1 MTLGVRYMDVAQ
13 QLVAAYNTAD
23 RDLWHQAEQAVRS
36 LKQGIV
42 NDYQAEKAARRAE
55 REAQKAAKAQPQA
68 APAAPAM
75 SSEEQAAFEL
85 FKRFMAGDK
94 EAVAQV
100 NTLLKAA

>member
-1 MTLGVRYMDVAQ
+1 MDVAQ
-13 QLVAAYNTAD
+13 ALCDAYNTTD
-23 RDLWHQAEQAVRS
+23 RDQWHRAEQAVRDT
-36 LKQGIV
+36 KAGIV
-42 NDYQAEKAARRAE
+42 SGYQAEKAARRAE
-55 REAQKAAKAQPQA
+55 REAQKAAKAQQVQT